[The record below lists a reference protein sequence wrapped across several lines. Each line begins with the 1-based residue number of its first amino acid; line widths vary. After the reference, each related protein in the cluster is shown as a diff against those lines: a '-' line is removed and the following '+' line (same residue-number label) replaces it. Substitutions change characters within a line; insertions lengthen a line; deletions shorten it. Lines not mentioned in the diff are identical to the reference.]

1 MGVSGGG
8 KNKTIVFSFR
18 FSVLGKAKNL
28 MKTENRKPKTENR
41 KPKTENRKPKT
52 ENRKPKTIFIPIQL
66 PFTRKHVCFLHGQQ
80 KTDL

>member
-1 MGVSGGG
+1 MGVRGGG

-28 MKTENRKPKTENR
+28 MKTEKM
-41 KPKTENRKPKT
+41 KT

-80 KTDL
+80 KTDLEK

>member
-28 MKTENRKPKTENR
+28 MKTENRKPKTENYLY
-41 KPKTENRKPKT
+41 PYSASIHP
-52 ENRKPKTIFIPIQL
+52 Q
-66 PFTRKHVCFLHGQQ
+66 TRMLSPRSAKN
-80 KTDL
+80 

>member
-52 ENRKPKTIFIPIQL
+52 IFIPIQL

>member
-1 MGVSGGG
+1 MGVRGGG

-18 FSVLGKAKNL
+18 LTVLGKAKNL
-28 MKTENRKPKTENR
+28 M
-41 KPKTENRKPKT
+41 KTENRKPKT

-80 KTDL
+80 KTDLEK

>member
-28 MKTENRKPKTENR
+28 MKTENRKPKT
-41 KPKTENRKPKT
+41 
-52 ENRKPKTIFIPIQL
+52 IFIPIQL

>member
-41 KPKTENRKPKT
+41 KPKTENYLYPYSASIH
-52 ENRKPKTIFIPIQL
+52 PQ
-66 PFTRKHVCFLHGQQ
+66 TRMLSPRSAKN
-80 KTDL
+80 

>member
-41 KPKTENRKPKT
+41 KPKT
-52 ENRKPKTIFIPIQL
+52 IFIPIQL